1 MNMSMVEPLSELA
14 SGAVATLIG
23 RDGGEQIRAD
33 QIARW
38 TSTINYEVVSR
49 IHPAIPRITH

>member
-1 MNMSMVEPLSELA
+1 MFYGLA

-23 RDGGEQIRAD
+23 RDGGEQIWAD